1 MNIDGYALVTGAGSG
16 IGKACALAFAKEGAA
31 GVVFVDLNLRFA
43 EEAAAESREL
53 ATHPKYKALA
63 LSADVTSETQV
74 DSTVSATI
82 QEFGQINYAVNS
94 AGIGVQD
101 PAEIADAS
109 VSEFARFLNVN
120 VMGTFLVT
128 RAVSKV
134 MKDQNP
140 TLVNEQ
146 NPERGSW
153 RGVIINLASCA
164 SFVATP
170 LLTQYTTSK
179 HAVLGLTRN
188 AALDNARYGIRVNCI
203 SPSWVGTPM
212 VDRAI
217 EGIPDLERLMAD
229 AVPMGRIAHVDEI
242 ADIILFL
249 SSPKASYVT
258 GSNWIVDGGTTLTAH
273 VSNRSKASESACG
286 AYFDFGPQK
295 STQPVILVRLHS
307 EHVRTSQLS
316 KSHGTKMATT
326 AGIDFITDG
335 FPAPGLRPIQRHIT
349 GYNKDGKG
357 HFLVTDTGDHHR
369 VMGQNQ
375 AVANI
380 LYSTFENPVDL
391 NDERDIKY
399 ARENEPGLHI
409 HNGTLVRMIDFGPGV
424 ESPMHR
430 ALSIDYGIVLE
441 GEFELTLDSGESR
454 IMKRGDVSVQ
464 RATAHKWKNITGNGT
479 EPGRMMYI
487 LLDCKELVVN
497 GEKVEGYLG
506 ELEKEYEGRGA

>member
-74 DSTVSATI
+74 DSTVAATI

-273 VSNRSKASESACG
+273 V
-286 AYFDFGPQK
+286 
-295 STQPVILVRLHS
+295 
-307 EHVRTSQLS
+307 TSQLS

-454 IMKRGDVSVQ
+454 IMKRGDLSVQ